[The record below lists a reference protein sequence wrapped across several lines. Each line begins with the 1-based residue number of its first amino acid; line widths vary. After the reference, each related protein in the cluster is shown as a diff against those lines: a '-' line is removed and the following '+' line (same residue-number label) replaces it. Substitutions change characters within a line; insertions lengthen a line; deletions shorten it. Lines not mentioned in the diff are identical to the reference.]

1 MKKAYNFIDLKNK
14 KFNRLLVLEYLG
26 KSKWLCECDCGNKI
40 IITSRKIR
48 IGHTKNCGCLQKEIA
63 GKIWSETGKKYG
75 YINGKNNIKYKNLIY
90 DDKYKRLKRIY
101 DAMKNRCKNKN
112 NYCGKKNIQICKE
125 WLNNFKGEV
134 FSEEIEKRTTLE
146 AIKYTYYYA
155 ETDALDYYISYIENS
170 TIPESIGDEYE
181 LSGACFRC
189 GQCPYFRP
197 VHKADGTPD
206 NRVSWGYCDNA
217 PNDLGRTY
225 KDSRACDRLFEEIR
239 EGRIGLC
246 FRG

>member
-125 WLNNFKGEV
+125 WLNNFENFYNWAINNGYSDHLTIDRIDNNGNYEPKNCRW
-134 FSEEIEKRTTLE
+134 ITLE
-146 AIKYTYYYA
+146 EQQRNKSNNI
-155 ETDALDYYISYIENS
+155 YI
-170 TIPESIGDEYE
+170 
-181 LSGACFRC
+181 
-189 GQCPYFRP
+189 
-197 VHKADGTPD
+197 
-206 NRVSWGYCDNA
+206 
-217 PNDLGRTY
+217 TY
-225 KDSRACDRLFEEIR
+225 KNETHCINEWCRILNLSYR
-239 EGRIGLC
+239 EVKKLLYQ
-246 FRG
+246 